1 MNHMSFLYV
10 TRSPSVHPRNPAS
23 NVRHATLCLIAI
35 LLMFPVEQT
44 QARLGETTSAI
55 EKRFNDPV
63 RTVAQ
68 DPSLPKKL
76 QDRVTKQIY
85 QIAGNQEGALIEVT
99 FLDGVSCREFY
110 FLEREKSQIS
120 RGFNDAQ
127 VRFILEANAQGS
139 GWDVSPSTKSKGST
153 SWERKDQTAVAEFKV
168 MVPSINLNPALPLQ
182 SQLLIWSGIEL
193 HNKAWDD
200 FMAQA
205 ESEISNFRK
214 QQAIEAKKKNEQELA
229 DQQLLQGI

>member
-1 MNHMSFLYV
+1 MSLLHEN
-10 TRSPSVHPRNPAS
+10 RSPSTRPTSPAS
-23 NVRHATLCLIAI
+23 NVKHVTLCLITI
-35 LLMFPVEQT
+35 LLMFSVEQT

-63 RTVAQ
+63 RTIVHDAN
-68 DPSLPKKL
+68 LPKKL
-76 QDRVTKQIY
+76 QDRVTKQVY

-139 GWDVSPSTKSKGST
+139 GWDVSPSTKPNGST
-153 SWERKDQTAVAEFKV
+153 SWKRKDQSAVAEFKE
-168 MVPSINLNPALPLQ
+168 MVPSINLNPAVPLQ

-205 ESEISNFRK
+205 ESEISNLRK
-214 QQAIEAKKKNEQELA
+214 QQAIEAKKKIEQELA

>member
-1 MNHMSFLYV
+1 MNFFQMNP
-10 TRSPSVHPRNPAS
+10 TPPPSSNPAT
-23 NVRHATLCLIAI
+23 NTKLAVICLLTS
-35 LLMFPVEQT
+35 LLMFSAEQS
-44 QARLGETTSAI
+44 QARLGETSAAI
-55 EKRFNDPV
+55 EKRFNDPIRKV
-63 RTVAQ
+63 PH

-76 QDRVTKQIY
+76 QDRVTKQVY

-139 GWDVSPSTKSKGST
+139 VWFVAPSTKSNGST
-153 SWERKDQTAVAEFKV
+153 SWKRKDQTAVAEFKE

-182 SQLLIWSGIEL
+182 SQVLIWSGIEL

-205 ESEISNFRK
+205 ESEISNLRK
-214 QQAIEAKKKNEQELA
+214 QQAIEAKKKIEQELA

>member
-1 MNHMSFLYV
+1 MHV
-10 TRSPSVHPRNPAS
+10 
-23 NVRHATLCLIAI
+23 TLCLIAI
-35 LLMFPVEQT
+35 LLMFSVEQT

-63 RTVAQ
+63 RTVAH
-68 DPSLPKKL
+68 DANLPKKL
-76 QDRVTKQIY
+76 QDRVTKQVY

-139 GWDVSPSTKSKGST
+139 GWDVSPSTKPNGST
-153 SWERKDQTAVAEFKV
+153 SWKRKDQSAVAEFKE

-182 SQLLIWSGIEL
+182 SQVLIWSGIEL

-205 ESEISNFRK
+205 ESEISNLRK
-214 QQAIEAKKKNEQELA
+214 QQAIEAKKKIEQELA